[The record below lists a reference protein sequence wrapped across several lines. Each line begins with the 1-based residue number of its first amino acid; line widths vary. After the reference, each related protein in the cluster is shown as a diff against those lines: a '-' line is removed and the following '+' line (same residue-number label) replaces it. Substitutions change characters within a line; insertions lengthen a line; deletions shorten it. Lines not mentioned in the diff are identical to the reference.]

1 MEVTMKRALI
11 TILIIT
17 LVIISFGCSGN
28 KKKEVKADGE
38 LVYRPS
44 WWGLQNEQ
52 GYVNTYGQGTNLSEN
67 ASMNVARSN
76 ALAEAAQYVEITV
89 QSMLKNYLE
98 EAGVN
103 DPQVLAPTS
112 NVVRA
117 VSNAEFSGII
127 TGKME
132 TRKVKEAGGER
143 YKTWLQMKIPQD
155 QINRHLAAQIRNEE
169 ALYNQ
174 FKASQAFQELDHYLE
189 KE

>member
-1 MEVTMKRALI
+1 MEVTMKNALI
-11 TILIIT
+11 AILVLSIAIT
-17 LVIISFGCSGN
+17 SFGCSRN
-28 KKKEVKADGE
+28 KNVVKVDGE

-44 WWGLQNEQ
+44 WWGTQSEQ

-89 QSMLKNYLE
+89 QSLLKNYLE
-98 EAGVN
+98 EAGVS
-103 DPQVLAPTS
+103 DPQVLALSS

-127 TGKME
+127 TGRME
-132 TRKVKEAGGER
+132 TRKVQEAEGER

-155 QINRHLAAQIRNEE
+155 QINRRLAAQIRNEE

-174 FKASQAFQELDHYLE
+174 FKASQAFQELDRLLE